1 MVGGEKAQDNELKA
15 KRMKRK
21 KYMEKRKKIL
31 TEALK
36 NVDDEDGLMQK
47 VYDDIHEELKAKTDL
62 GKKQKQK
69 IKSMEKE
76 VKDLTEEFQNERSDY
91 LETIRKQD
99 QQVKLLQAILERVQP
114 TIRKDCNYSDLDTV
128 KKEAIWDDEY
138 MRWKVPDLSVSKT
151 KLPPA
156 GLSSNTQAQSDLVS
170 KFNYYNGNTNNN
182 NNYNYN
188 SSADNNL
195 NNTYGSNMSESMQQ
209 ALRNPSQTAP
219 ARLGMW
225 ADEDDE
231 RILKQK
237 LQRGEEEDIAGSY
250 FRPKRAKELLF
261 KYKGGNNPTF
271 PERSRKSTTNNY
283 NLSMSQGM
291 LGSNMNNLNS
301 SFSNTQGGT
310 FSNSWAP
317 GGSTGSHGIS
327 NTFGGSGGALN
338 NMGNV
343 VSNGWLGENG
353 FSSNFAGG
361 DGNLRR
367 PNRLDALPSLDGRT
381 KKKSRDVLHT
391 LDLI

>member
-1 MVGGEKAQDNELKA
+1 
-15 KRMKRK
+15 
-21 KYMEKRKKIL
+21 
-31 TEALK
+31 
-36 NVDDEDGLMQK
+36 
-47 VYDDIHEELKAKTDL
+47 
-62 GKKQKQK
+62 
-69 IKSMEKE
+69 
-76 VKDLTEEFQNERSDY
+76 
-91 LETIRKQD
+91 
-99 QQVKLLQAILERVQP
+99 
-114 TIRKDCNYSDLDTV
+114 
-128 KKEAIWDDEY
+128 
-138 MRWKVPDLSVSKT
+138 
-151 KLPPA
+151 
-156 GLSSNTQAQSDLVS
+156 
-170 KFNYYNGNTNNN
+170 
-182 NNYNYN
+182 
-188 SSADNNL
+188 
-195 NNTYGSNMSESMQQ
+195 MSESMQQ

-237 LQRGEEEDIAGSY
+237 LQRAEEEDIAGSY
-250 FRPKRAKELLF
+250 FKPKRAKELLF

-291 LGSNMNNLNS
+291 LGSNLNNLNS

-343 VSNGWLGENG
+343 VSNGWLGDNG